1 MPPHSPQKAG
11 KLARQSAELAFAAPQ
26 VIAHRV
32 SRMWMAGTAPS
43 ARDQHEFYTMG
54 TEKIWAFYEAWQ
66 AMTYEMGRNNM
77 YFMMKLMNPWECC
90 KASGVFHPFIMQ
102 DMMLGVMNKG
112 MTPVRKRAV
121 ANAKRLA
128 KSKN

>member
-54 TEKIWAFYEAWQ
+54 AEKIIHHAGHDAGRYEQ
-66 AMTYEMGRNNM
+66 RND
-77 YFMMKLMNPWECC
+77 
-90 KASGVFHPFIMQ
+90 SG
-102 DMMLGVMNKG
+102 
-112 MTPVRKRAV
+112 A
-121 ANAKRLA
+121 
-128 KSKN
+128 